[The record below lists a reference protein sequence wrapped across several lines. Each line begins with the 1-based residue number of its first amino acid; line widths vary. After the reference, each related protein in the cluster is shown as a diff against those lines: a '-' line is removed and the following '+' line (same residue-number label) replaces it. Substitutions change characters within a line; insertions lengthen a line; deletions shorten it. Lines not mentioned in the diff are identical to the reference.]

1 MTPTQSD
8 TEWKIYAAQY
18 LLGPENVLCLLR
30 TAYMRS
36 LSYMHTPLIFVTFD
50 GYVVTSL
57 SAVVEETKLY
67 EKHSL
72 QARTFKLVM
81 HSFMTKKQV
90 LRCL

>member
-1 MTPTQSD
+1 MPF
-8 TEWKIYAAQY
+8 
-18 LLGPENVLCLLR
+18 ENCIHALSLTCTR
-30 TAYMRS
+30 T
-36 LSYMHTPLIFVTFD
+36 YMHTPLIFVTFD

-90 LRCL
+90 LYVSGI